1 MKAACVLLIAAGVAL
16 MVLPAEA
23 ASPPNREVARH
34 KHEVARLKAK
44 VTGQYGPLR
53 APTGETHHRAY
64 HSDDAL
70 RTACLT

>member
-23 ASPPNREVARH
+23 ASPPNREVARL

-44 VTGQYGPLR
+44 VTHLERQVKASNQAIAASTR
-53 APTGETHHRAY
+53 R
-64 HSDDAL
+64 
-70 RTACLT
+70 